1 MSLPSSGPISMSMIL
16 TELGYTGSLTNI
28 SLSGSET
35 GLYGAINFCSPSHP
49 DGASFFSIN
58 EWYGYNNSALC
69 ILPPPTASI
78 SSSWYWQVNVNNFGI
93 DGIVFNT
100 GSGLQAQ
107 KFQIF
112 SQIFPTGSTLSGGDS
127 NGPFT
132 ISSTYGSSN
141 NPVTY
146 SLQSMG
152 SPYYDGFTPAP
163 NQFTSANSNA
173 AKGVK
178 VTIQTYNTGSN
189 LTGSISYQ
197 VYRTANGTGNDRN
210 KVFIDGNYPSGV
222 PYLSA
227 SLSGSSVKVTLILN
241 GCTTGSSVGYVQVL
255 GQNELL
261 NNLAAD
267 IIVGPGNPTSSYFV
281 VDSYGT
287 TGTDYTYYID
297 DLTSTGYITS
307 SLSPGNTALG
317 TPVTQYKFP

>member
-1 MSLPSSGPISMSMIL
+1 MSLPSSGPISMSMII
-16 TELGYTGSLTNI
+16 TELGYGGGLTNI
-28 SLSGSET
+28 SLSGSEN
-35 GLYGAINFCSPSHP
+35 GLYGTINTCSVSYP
-49 DGASFFSIN
+49 DGVSSFSIS
-58 EWYGYNNSALC
+58 EWYNYNDNSPC

-132 ISSTYGSSN
+132 ISSSYGSSN

-146 SLQSMG
+146 SLQAMG
-152 SPYYDGFTPAP
+152 SPYYAGFTPSP
-163 NQFTSANSNA
+163 NQFTSANANA

-178 VTIQTYNTGSN
+178 LTIQTYNTGSN
-189 LTGSISYQ
+189 LTGSIVYQ
-197 VYRTANGTGNDRN
+197 VYRTSNGTGNDKN
-210 KVFIDGNYPSGV
+210 KYFIDGQYPTGV

-227 SLSGSSVKVTLILN
+227 SQDGAYTRITLKLN
-241 GCTTGSSVGYVQVL
+241 GCTTGSTNGYVQVL

-261 NNLAAD
+261 NNSAAD
-267 IIVGPGNPTSSYFV
+267 ILVGPSYAESTYYV
-281 VDSYGT
+281 IDSYGT
-287 TGTDYTYYID
+287 TNTDYTYYID
-297 DLTSTGYITS
+297 DLTSTGFVTS
-307 SLSPGNTALG
+307 SLYPGTTALG
-317 TPVTQYKFP
+317 TPITQFKFP